1 MPDSKS
7 LDECL
12 IGLGDGHAALNVY
25 IANRPHLEEYQYM
38 ETIRPMYAGEIK
50 MIADQTGN
58 HWRKVFN
65 VYAKL
70 MFALG
75 VHLKQFDTSRFSCW
89 QDYRDQLLLQS
100 GSNTA
105 LLFSK
110 PKLNTPESDD
120 NAVHIVMGKGYFSEL
135 GFEPDDIEGMCWE
148 SVGGH
153 GNDFAVWP
161 DKKLIMCPYFDY
173 RQLSNIKIDKLVECV
188 KLVTSL

>member
-1 MPDSKS
+1 M
-7 LDECL
+7 LDLKKIVPCL
-12 IGLGDGHAALNVY
+12 MGLGDEYAVLKVY
-25 IANRPHLEEYQYM
+25 IANRPPLDEYQYM

-65 VYAKL
+65 VYAKF
-70 MFALG
+70 MFALDS
-75 VHLKQFDTSRFSCW
+75 HLKKFDTARFSRW

-110 PKLNTPESDD
+110 PKLNSPESGD
-120 NAVHIVMGKGYFSEL
+120 NPVHIVMGKGYFSEL
-135 GFEPDDIEGMCWE
+135 GFEPDDIAGMRWE
-148 SVGGH
+148 SVGGQ

-173 RQLSNIKIDKLVECV
+173 RQLSNIKIDKLVE
-188 KLVTSL
+188 LVTSL